1 MRRLTLLSLNCSTIL
16 ISKVYKQELLRVE
29 QVYFSSVKANKP
41 NKKKIQEKNMS
52 LEREEPTHFGAGP
65 AQLPTHVLQQAALDL
80 INYKDIGLG
89 IGEISHRSKDA
100 TQVIEDSKTHLKE
113 LLNIPDT
120 HEVFFMQGGGTTGF
134 SSLATNLETAYVGK
148 NGKLGKCGY
157 LVTGSWSQKAYE
169 EAHRLRLPAE
179 IIFDSRKYDSN
190 GKFGSIPN
198 ESEWSSNLNGDYAYV
213 YLCENETVHGV
224 EWPNLPECIVSNP
237 NIELVAD
244 LSSNILSRHID
255 ISKYG
260 VIMAGAQKNIGLAGL
275 TLYIIKKTILN
286 DIQNAN
292 QTKLDELNV
301 PVTPIAFD
309 YPTVVKNNSAYN
321 TIPIFT
327 LHIMDLVFQHLKA
340 KGGIKQQEVEN
351 ELKQKSIYDALD
363 SYPNFYNLPVDKS
376 VRSKMNVVFTLK
388 DSSLDG
394 KFLEEASKLKL
405 TGLKGHRSV
414 GGFRASIYNAL
425 TVESVNKLSKFV
437 KDFAE
442 ANSK

>member
-1 MRRLTLLSLNCSTIL
+1 
-16 ISKVYKQELLRVE
+16 
-29 QVYFSSVKANKP
+29 
-41 NKKKIQEKNMS
+41 MS
-52 LEREEPTHFGAGP
+52 LDRKEPSHFGAGP

-80 INYKDIGLG
+80 INYKNIGLG

-100 TQVIEDSKTHLKE
+100 TQVIEDSKAHLKE

-134 SSLATNLETAYVGK
+134 SSLATNLETAFVGK
-148 NGKLGKCGY
+148 NNRIGKCGY

-169 EAHRLRLPAE
+169 EAVRLRLPAE
-179 IIFDSRKYDSN
+179 KIFDSRDFN
-190 GKFGSIPN
+190 DEGKFGSIPD
-198 ESEWSSNLNGDYAYV
+198 ESEWINNLKKDDGDYAYV

-224 EWPNLPECIVSNP
+224 EWPKLPECIVNNP

-244 LSSNILSRHID
+244 LSSNILSREID
-255 ISKYG
+255 VSQYG

-275 TLYIIKKTILN
+275 TLYIIKKSILEN
-286 DIQNAN
+286 IKAAKEE
-292 QTKLDELNV
+292 KLVELNV
-301 PVTPIAFD
+301 PVTAIAFD

-327 LHIMDLVFQHLKA
+327 LHIMDLVFQHLKE
-340 KGGIKQQEVEN
+340 KGGIAQQKQEN
-351 ELKQKSIYDALD
+351 EIKSKTLYEALD
-363 SYPNFYNLPVDKS
+363 SYPDFYNLPVDPN

-388 DSSLDG
+388 NSSLDE
-394 KFLEEASKLKL
+394 KFLKEAAAQGL

-425 TVESVNKLSKFV
+425 TIESVSKLSKFI

-442 ANSK
+442 ANNN

>member
-1 MRRLTLLSLNCSTIL
+1 
-16 ISKVYKQELLRVE
+16 
-29 QVYFSSVKANKP
+29 
-41 NKKKIQEKNMS
+41 MS
-52 LEREEPTHFGAGP
+52 LDRNEPSHFGAGP

-80 INYKDIGLG
+80 INYKNLGLG

-100 TQVIEDSKTHLKE
+100 TQVIENSKAHLKE

-134 SSLATNLETAYVGK
+134 SSIATNLETAFVGK
-148 NGKLGKCGY
+148 NNRVGKCGY

-169 EAHRLRLPAE
+169 EAARLRLPAE
-179 IIFDSRKYDSN
+179 KIFDSRDFN
-190 GKFGSIPN
+190 DEGKFGSIPD
-198 ESEWSSNLNGDYAYV
+198 ESKWVNNLKEDDDYAYV

-224 EWPNLPECIVSNP
+224 EWPKLPECIVNNP

-244 LSSNILSRHID
+244 LSSNILSREID
-255 ISKYG
+255 ISQYG
-260 VIMAGAQKNIGLAGL
+260 VIMAGAQKNIGIAGL
-275 TLYIIKKTILN
+275 TLYIIKKSILEN
-286 DIQNAN
+286 IKAAKEE
-292 QTKLDELNV
+292 KLVELNV

-327 LHIMDLVFQHLKA
+327 LHIMDLVFQHLKE
-340 KGGIKQQEVEN
+340 KGGIAQQEKEN
-351 ELKQKSIYDALD
+351 KIKSKTLYEALD
-363 SYPNFYNLPVDKS
+363 LYPDFYNLPVDPK

-388 DSSLDG
+388 DSSLDE
-394 KFLEEASKLKL
+394 KFLKEAAAQGL

-425 TVESVNKLSKFV
+425 TVESVTKLSKFI

-442 ANSK
+442 ANKN

>member
-1 MRRLTLLSLNCSTIL
+1 
-16 ISKVYKQELLRVE
+16 
-29 QVYFSSVKANKP
+29 
-41 NKKKIQEKNMS
+41 MS
-52 LEREEPTHFGAGP
+52 LEREEPSHFGAGP

-89 IGEISHRSKDA
+89 VGEISHRSKDA
-100 TQVIEDSKTHLKE
+100 TQVIEDSKAHLKE

-134 SSLATNLETAYVGK
+134 SSLATNLETAFVGK

-169 EAHRLRLPAE
+169 EAKRLRLPAE
-179 IIFDSRKYDSN
+179 KIFDARDFSEDK
-190 GKFGSIPN
+190 KFGSIPD
-198 ESEWSSNLNGDYAYV
+198 EKEWCSQWCAKNDDYAYV
-213 YLCENETVHGV
+213 YLCENETVHGI
-224 EWPNLPECIVSNP
+224 EWPSLPQCIVDNP

-244 LSSNILSRHID
+244 LSSNILSREID
-255 ISKYG
+255 VSQYG

-275 TLYIIKKTILN
+275 TLYIIKKTIL
-286 DIQNAN
+286 AN
-292 QTKLDELNV
+292 ISAASEEKLAELNV
-301 PVTPIAFD
+301 PVTPIAFE

-327 LHIMDLVFQHLKA
+327 LHIMDLVFQHLLK
-340 KGGIKQQEVEN
+340 KGGVKAQEAENKIKS
-351 ELKQKSIYDALD
+351 KSLYDALD
-363 SYPNFYNLPVDKS
+363 SHSDFYNLPVDPKY
-376 VRSKMNVVFTLK
+376 RSEMNVVFTLK
-388 DSSLDG
+388 DNSLDD
-394 KFLEEASKLKL
+394 KFLKEAASLKL

-425 TVESVNKLSKFV
+425 TVESVAKLSKFI

-442 ANSK
+442 ANKK

>member
-1 MRRLTLLSLNCSTIL
+1 
-16 ISKVYKQELLRVE
+16 
-29 QVYFSSVKANKP
+29 
-41 NKKKIQEKNMS
+41 MS

-113 LLNIPDT
+113 LLDIPDT

-148 NGKLGKCGY
+148 TGKLGKCGY
-157 LVTGSWSQKAYE
+157 LVTGSWSEKAFE
-169 EAHRLRLPAE
+169 EAERLRLPAE
-179 IIFDSRKYDSN
+179 KVFDSRDYDADH
-190 GKFGSIPN
+190 KFGSIPQ
-198 ESEWSSNLNGDYAYV
+198 ESQWVDNVKDEYAYV

-224 EWPNLPECIVSNP
+224 EWPQLPECIVDNP

-244 LSSNILSRHID
+244 LSSNILSRKID
-255 ISKYG
+255 VSKYG

-275 TLYIIKKTILN
+275 TLYIIKKTILA
-286 DIQNAN
+286 DIMNAK
-292 QTKLDELNV
+292 QATLDELNV

-327 LHIMDLVFQHLKA
+327 LHIMNLVFNHLKA
-340 KGGIKQQEVEN
+340 KGGIEQQEIEN
-351 ELKQKSIYDALD
+351 EMKAKSLYEALD
-363 SYPNFYNLPVDKS
+363 SCSNFYNLPVKKD

-388 DSSLDG
+388 DSSLDD
-394 KFLEEASKLKL
+394 KFLKDASAMKL

-425 TVESVNKLSKFV
+425 TVDSVTKLSKFV
-437 KDFAE
+437 RDFAE
-442 ANSK
+442 ANK

>member
-1 MRRLTLLSLNCSTIL
+1 
-16 ISKVYKQELLRVE
+16 
-29 QVYFSSVKANKP
+29 
-41 NKKKIQEKNMS
+41 MS

-65 AQLPTHVLQQAALDL
+65 AQLPTSVLQQAAVDL
-80 INYKDIGLG
+80 INYKDNGLG

-148 NGKLGKCGY
+148 TGKLGKCGY
-157 LVTGSWSQKAYE
+157 LVTGSWSEKAFE
-169 EAHRLRLPAE
+169 EAERLRLPAE
-179 IIFDSRKYDSN
+179 KVFDSRDYDAN
-190 GKFGSIPN
+190 KRFGSIPD
-198 ESEWSSNLNGDYAYV
+198 ESEWSGNLQKEYAYV

-224 EWPNLPECIVSNP
+224 EWPQLPECIVNNP
-237 NIELVAD
+237 DIELVAD
-244 LSSNILSRHID
+244 LSSNILSRKID
-255 ISKYG
+255 VSQYG

-275 TLYIIKKTILN
+275 TLYIIKKSILD
-286 DIQNAN
+286 DIKGAKQD
-292 QTKLDELNV
+292 KLDELNV

-327 LHIMDLVFQHLKA
+327 LHIMNLVFEH
-340 KGGIKQQEVEN
+340 
-351 ELKQKSIYDALD
+351 LKQKGGLAEQEIENEKKAQVLYDALD
-363 SYPNFYNLPVDKS
+363 LYPSFYNVPVDAK
-376 VRSKMNVVFTLK
+376 VRSKMNVVFTLR
-388 DSSLDG
+388 DSSLDE
-394 KFLEEASKLKL
+394 KFLQEAAAMRL

-425 TVESVNKLSKFV
+425 SVESVTKLSKFV
-437 KDFAE
+437 RDFAE
-442 ANSK
+442 GNM